1 VFKLILVGF
10 ENESVTVAFAI
21 EFPKLKLP
29 IALTKLGSKS
39 NEIMA

>member
-1 VFKLILVGF
+1 VGF

-21 EFPKLKLP
+21 EYSKLKLL
-29 IALTKLGSKS
+29 IALTNLGSKS